1 MANLDDIVAV
11 RDLSANTISK
21 MTNPQLKPALTTVL
35 GAERREEPSN
45 SVLLDELRFLREE
58 MAEMKKLKQEV
69 AHLSDGLEKAYK
81 IIHNQQLFLEKLD
94 SKERRCNLVM
104 TGLLEDPDEIGE
116 TDKEK
121 VVKVLEAVSY
131 PDAVQTE
138 NWEMKRLLV
147 GRENEHR
154 KRPLLITV
162 ENQEKR
168 DGVLRVAKSL
178 KNVRGSLSTIYIK
191 KDLHPAVRK
200 EYARLRTREREEREK
215 PVNVGANITYDRK
228 DRVLLRDGVVIDR
241 YQPQFF

>member
-21 MTNPQLKPALTTVL
+21 MTNPQLKRALTTVL

-45 SVLLDELRFLREE
+45 SVLLDELRFLCEE

-121 VVKVLEAVSY
+121 VVKVLEAASY

-138 NWEMKRLLV
+138 NWEMKRL

-162 ENQEKR
+162 
-168 DGVLRVAKSL
+168 S
-178 KNVRGSLSTIYIK
+178 S
-191 KDLHPAVRK
+191 VRK